1 MKKNPQNEENLKEKE
16 QVQEQSKNK
25 NENGKKGFFKKIWY
39 SIDKIEKYPEL
50 SAEGFKSAIKYLAIL
65 IVILAF
71 ASAGSTV
78 YRTSLNIKKI
88 AKYIDE
94 KIPEIT
100 YSDSTLKVNSE
111 EIIIDENESFGK
123 IIIDTNTDDEQQI
136 NQYVNDVSNEEN
148 AVIVLKNKL
157 MLKEVGTG
165 KTTDYNYKELL
176 GEMGVTEF
184 NKQELVEYLTGKNM
198 INLYLN
204 LLLTFFIYSYAIYF
218 INTLFYVVLIS
229 LFGFFVTM
237 ILRLKVRYV
246 AVLNMA
252 IYAMTLS
259 TILNFVYIVIN
270 AFYQY
275 RIAYFDV
282 MYVLVALIYVI
293 AAVFILKS
301 EFNKKQ
307 GEVQKIVEV
316 EKMIREDSEKQDDEN
331 KNNENK
337 DTKKEEKPDNKTED
351 EKEDKTEDGD
361 EPEGSNA

>member
-16 QVQEQSKNK
+16 QAQEQSKNK

-165 KTTDYNYKELL
+165 KTTDYNYKE
-176 GEMGVTEF
+176 
-184 NKQELVEYLTGKNM
+184 
-198 INLYLN
+198 
-204 LLLTFFIYSYAIYF
+204 
-218 INTLFYVVLIS
+218 
-229 LFGFFVTM
+229 
-237 ILRLKVRYV
+237 
-246 AVLNMA
+246 
-252 IYAMTLS
+252 
-259 TILNFVYIVIN
+259 
-270 AFYQY
+270 
-275 RIAYFDV
+275 
-282 MYVLVALIYVI
+282 
-293 AAVFILKS
+293 
-301 EFNKKQ
+301 
-307 GEVQKIVEV
+307 
-316 EKMIREDSEKQDDEN
+316 
-331 KNNENK
+331 
-337 DTKKEEKPDNKTED
+337 
-351 EKEDKTEDGD
+351 
-361 EPEGSNA
+361 

>member
-1 MKKNPQNEENLKEKE
+1 M
-16 QVQEQSKNK
+16 
-25 NENGKKGFFKKIWY
+25 
-39 SIDKIEKYPEL
+39 
-50 SAEGFKSAIKYLAIL
+50 
-65 IVILAF
+65 
-71 ASAGSTV
+71 T
-78 YRTSLNIKKI
+78 
-88 AKYIDE
+88 
-94 KIPEIT
+94 
-100 YSDSTLKVNSE
+100 VNSE

-316 EKMIREDSEKQDDEN
+316 EKMVREDSEKQMMKTKIMKIKIQKKK
-331 KNNENK
+331 KNQIIK
-337 DTKKEEKPDNKTED
+337 QKMKKKIKQKMVMSQKVQML
-351 EKEDKTEDGD
+351 KEI
-361 EPEGSNA
+361 